1 MQSARLK
8 YIFDP
13 LCGWCYASAPAL
25 QILSEKYPDALEL
38 MPSGLFSDAGAR
50 VMTPAW
56 AHHAWSNDQRIEAM
70 TGQPFSAAY
79 QRNILQSP
87 GMHFDSGVMNRAL
100 TAIRALDPRLEPRVL
115 RRLQSARYVDG
126 LDTSNAAVVAAE
138 CARHITGLDAVEF
151 AGRLEKDAELA
162 RQTDLRIGAAQDLM
176 RRAGVNGVPVL
187 LLQSGEG
194 EYIVNGATLYG
205 DGTAL
210 LAGIARLLAA
220 PPPVPA
226 G

>member
-25 QILSEKYPDALEL
+25 HTLAETYPDALEL
-38 MPSGLFSDAGAR
+38 MPSGLFSDTGAR
-50 VMTPAW
+50 AMTPAW
-56 AHHAWSNDQRIEAM
+56 AHHAWSNDRRIEAM

-100 TAIRALDPRLEPRVL
+100 TAIRALDPHLEPRIL

-126 LDTSNAAVVAAE
+126 LDTSNAAVVAGE
-138 CARHITGLDAVEF
+138 CARQVAGLDAVEF
-151 AGRLEKDAELA
+151 AERLGHDSGLA
-162 RQTDLRIGAAQDLM
+162 RQTALRIGATQDLM

-194 EYIVNGATLYG
+194 EYVVNGAALYG
-205 DGTAL
+205 DGAAL
-210 LAGIARLLAA
+210 LAEIARLSAA
-220 PPPVPA
+220 LPPVPA
-226 G
+226 R

>member
-8 YIFDP
+8 YVFDP

-25 QILSEKYPDALEL
+25 QTLSEKYPDALEL

-50 VMTPAW
+50 VMSPAW
-56 AHHAWSNDQRIEAM
+56 AHHAWINDQRIEAM

-87 GMHFDSGVMNRAL
+87 GMRFDSGVMNRAL

-126 LDTSNAAVVAAE
+126 LDTSNAAVVAGE
-138 CARHITGLDAVEF
+138 CSLLVAGLDAVEF
-151 AGRLEKDAELA
+151 AERLGHDTGLA
-162 RQTDLRIGAAQDLM
+162 RQTALRIGATQDLM
-176 RRAGVNGVPVL
+176 HRARVNGVPVL

-194 EYIVNGATLYG
+194 EYIVNGAALYG
-205 DGTAL
+205 DGAAL
-210 LAGIARLLAA
+210 LAEIARLSTAK
-220 PPPVPA
+220 PPVTA
-226 G
+226 R

>member
-25 QILSEKYPDALEL
+25 QTLSEAYPDALEL

-79 QRNILQSP
+79 QRNILQNP
-87 GMHFDSGVMNRAL
+87 GTRFDSGVMNRAL
-100 TAIRALDPRLEPRVL
+100 TAIHALDPLLEPLVL
-115 RRLQSARYVDG
+115 HRLQSARYVGG
-126 LDTSNAAVVAAE
+126 LDTSNATVVAAE
-138 CARHITGLDAVEF
+138 CARQVAALDVIEF
-151 AGRLEKDAELA
+151 AGRLEHDAELA
-162 RQTDLRIGAAQDLM
+162 QQATSRVDATRDLM

-187 LLQSGEG
+187 LLQGGQG
-194 EYIVNGATLYG
+194 EYIVSGAALYG
-205 DGTAL
+205 DGAAL
-210 LAGIARLLAA
+210 VSEIARLLAA
-220 PPPVPA
+220 PQPVRA
-226 G
+226 R